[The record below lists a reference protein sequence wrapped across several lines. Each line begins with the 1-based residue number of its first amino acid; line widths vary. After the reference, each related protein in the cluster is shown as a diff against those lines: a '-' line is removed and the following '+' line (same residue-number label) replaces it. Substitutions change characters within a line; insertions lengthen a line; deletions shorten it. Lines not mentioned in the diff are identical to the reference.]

1 MAETDPRRRSEPGGG
16 RQSWRRW
23 GLITVGVVLLLFM
36 ALNSQ
41 TVKVNLIFGSAEM
54 PLIFALLIAALL
66 GAIVGWVVPKVRRNE
81 R

>member
-1 MAETDPRRRSEPGGG
+1 MATREPHGPAEPAAG
-16 RQSWRRW
+16 RQSGRRY
-23 GLITVGVVLLLFM
+23 GLIAVAIVLLLFM

-41 TVKVNLIFGSAEM
+41 TVKVNLILGSAEM

-66 GAIVGWVVPKVRRNE
+66 GAIVGWVVPKVRRSD

>member
-1 MAETDPRRRSEPGGG
+1 MAEPHPGRSRETGAE

-23 GLITVGVVLLLFM
+23 GLMAAAAILVLFM

-66 GAIVGWVVPKVRRNE
+66 GALVGWVVAKLRRSD
-81 R
+81 

>member
-1 MAETDPRRRSEPGGG
+1 MAEPQPGRSQESGTE
-16 RQSWRRW
+16 RQRWRRW
-23 GLITVGVVLLLFM
+23 ALWVVAAILVLFM

-41 TVKVNLIFGSAEM
+41 SVKVNLIFGSAEM

-66 GAIVGWVVPKVRRNE
+66 GALAGWVWARLRRSE